1 MLLLV
6 AAIVLGP
13 FSICSQLVYKFVE
26 EWFGV
31 RWSDVL
37 YIYSTCKLYI
47 KVTVYIYILILYV
60 IYIER
65 DIEIEIVTVDPWDL
79 CVIFPRI
86 HPLKFSRM
94 VSC

>member
-47 KVTVYIYILILYV
+47 KVTVYIYIDIICY
-60 IYIER
+60 IYI
-65 DIEIEIVTVDPWDL
+65 
-79 CVIFPRI
+79 
-86 HPLKFSRM
+86 
-94 VSC
+94 